1 MVKRSIALDSNIAI
15 DFLNGKPETLKF
27 LTNYASLYL
36 PVAVCGELLYGA
48 LNLTRHEENYPKFK
62 KFIESCH
69 ILNAN
74 IVVAEEYAHIRQ
86 ALKLKGSP
94 IPENDIWIAAICV
107 VFEIPLATNDH
118 HFTNIE
124 QLQLIKFW

>member
-1 MVKRSIALDSNIAI
+1 MVKRSIALDSNVAI

-36 PVAVCGELLYGA
+36 PVTVCGELLYGA
-48 LNLTRHEENYPKFK
+48 LNSTRHEENYPKFK

-69 ILNAN
+69 ILHPN

-86 ALKLKGSP
+86 ELKLKGTP
-94 IPENDIWIAAICV
+94 IPENDIWIASICV
-107 VFEIPLATNDH
+107 VFEIPLASNDY
-118 HFTNIE
+118 HFANIK
-124 QLQLIKFW
+124 QLQLIKF